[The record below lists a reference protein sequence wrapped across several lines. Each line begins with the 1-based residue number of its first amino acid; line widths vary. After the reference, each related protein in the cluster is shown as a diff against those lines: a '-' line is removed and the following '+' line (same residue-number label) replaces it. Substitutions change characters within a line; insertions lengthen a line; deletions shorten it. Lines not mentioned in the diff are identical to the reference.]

1 MGQSR
6 PLFCLFLS
14 FQTNITIFTTNICEQ
29 NVHPVYCS
37 RIRTHDLQDTSLLD
51 QGCSPLV
58 IFLNLLM
65 QNSTAA
71 PDLDSVCRKS
81 VVREIDGRKI
91 GIIGYVTPATAYI
104 SNPGANVKFV
114 DEIQRWT
121 SLNFSIL
128 SNIEQ
133 MPKFTSFLIKLG
145 YFYSL

>member
-1 MGQSR
+1 MTQLR
-6 PLFCLFLS
+6 L
-14 FQTNITIFTTNICEQ
+14 N
-29 NVHPVYCS
+29 
-37 RIRTHDLQDTSLLD
+37 
-51 QGCSPLV
+51 QGLYAPFKFEMERNFASKV

-114 DEIQRWT
+114 DEIQR
-121 SLNFSIL
+121 
-128 SNIEQ
+128 
-133 MPKFTSFLIKLG
+133 
-145 YFYSL
+145 